1 MLSKPSYTEI
11 LGFAIPLMLG
21 LMTMALVTVIDT
33 IFIGKLGT
41 AQLAAIP
48 LAASMYMIAWIFF
61 VGIMQ
66 SSVAF
71 MAKAFGAKK
80 FEEIGVILAHYKII
94 VLFGVPLLYLYIQ
107 TWSIFANLAQ
117 LETEVNNYAWLYLH
131 IRVWDAAFSLL
142 LILYYI
148 FYQSIGNSIVPMIVA
163 ILVLVLN
170 VILDYGLIFGNL
182 GMPALGVEGSAYA
195 TVLAQMIAAIV
206 IISYSFSTQKSF
218 NLKLFHP
225 LKLKLFKKILRIG
238 LPQGIG
244 DSIELITWAIF
255 SIMVA
260 QLGTIALAANNIGLQ
275 VVQLL
280 YLPGL
285 AIGMASASYMGR
297 FLGAKQ
303 PELAKITTLRSL
315 HLGIIYM
322 GSLGILLWFFGET
335 IARYFT
341 KDEMVIQQATLMFK
355 IMALYQVFDAIA
367 IILRTTLSGAGDTL
381 KPALLLF
388 LSAIAIMLPAVS
400 LLSNWITPGLVGAWL
415 GALIYI
421 IVLALLLGY
430 YSRYKTKICILKL

>member
-1 MLSKPSYTEI
+1 
-11 LGFAIPLMLG
+11 MLG

-33 IFIGKLGT
+33 IFIGMLGT

-71 MAKAFGAKK
+71 IAKAFGAKK
-80 FEEIGVILAHYKII
+80 FQDIGVILAHYKII
-94 VLFGVPLLYLYIQ
+94 ALFGLPLLYLYIQ
-107 TWSIFANLAQ
+107 GWSIFANLAQ
-117 LETEVNNYAWLYLH
+117 LEAEVNNYAWLYLN

-142 LILYYI
+142 LVLFYI
-148 FYQSIGNSIVPMIVA
+148 FYQSIGNSIIPMIVS

-170 VILDYGLIFGNL
+170 VILDYGLIFGNF

-195 TVLAQMIAAIV
+195 TVLAQMIGAIV
-206 IISYSFSTQKSF
+206 IIGYSFSTQKKSF

-225 LKLKLFKKILRIG
+225 LKLNLFKKMLRIG

-244 DSIELITWAIF
+244 DSIELIAWAIF

-260 QLGTIALAANNIGLQ
+260 QLGTVALAANNIGLQ

-297 FLGAKQ
+297 FLGAKR
-303 PELAKITTLRSL
+303 PDIAKITTLRSL
-315 HLGIIYM
+315 HLGSLYM
-322 GSLGILLWFFGET
+322 GSLGILLWFLGET

-341 KDEMVIQQATLMFK
+341 TDEMVIQQAILMFK
-355 IMALYQVFDAIA
+355 VMAFYQIFDAIA

-388 LSAIAIMLPAVS
+388 LSAIIIMLPAVN

-415 GALIYI
+415 GVLIYI
-421 IVLALLLGY
+421 IVLALLLSY
-430 YSRYKTKICILKL
+430 YSRYKTRIL

>member
-1 MLSKPSYTEI
+1 VLTKPSYTEI
-11 LGFAIPLMLG
+11 LSFAIPLMLG

-33 IFIGKLGT
+33 IFIGMLGT

-48 LAASMYMIAWIFF
+48 LAASMYIIAWIFF

-71 MAKAFGAKK
+71 IAKAFGAKK
-80 FEEIGVILAHYKII
+80 FQQIGVILVHYKII
-94 VLFGVPLLYLYIQ
+94 ALFGLPLLLIYVQ
-107 TWSIFANLAQ
+107 AWSIFANLAQ
-117 LETEVNNYAWLYLH
+117 LEAEVNNYAWLYLS

-142 LILYYI
+142 LVLFYI
-148 FYQSIGNSIVPMIVA
+148 FYQSIGNSIIPMIVS

-170 VILDYGLIFGNL
+170 VILDYGLIFGNF

-195 TVLAQMIAAIV
+195 TVLAQMIGAIV
-206 IISYSFSTQKSF
+206 IISYSFLTQKNSF
-218 NLKLFHP
+218 NLKVFHP
-225 LKLKLFKKILRIG
+225 LQLNLFKKILQIG

-244 DSIELITWAIF
+244 DSIELIAWAIF

-297 FLGAKQ
+297 FLGAKRADI
-303 PELAKITTLRSL
+303 AKITTLRSL
-315 HLGIIYM
+315 HLGSLYM
-322 GSLGILLWFFGET
+322 GSLGILLWFLGET

-341 KDEMVIQQATLMFK
+341 TDEMVIQQAILMFK
-355 IMALYQVFDAIA
+355 VMAFYQIFDAIA

-388 LSAIAIMLPAVS
+388 ISAIIIMLPAVN

-415 GALIYI
+415 GVLIYI
-421 IVLALLLGY
+421 IVLALLLSY
-430 YSRYKTKICILKL
+430 YSRYKTTIL